1 MAFLGRRQRW
11 PRPNEVQDNI
21 MGVLTDKSTK
31 SRNKSELEN
40 YIENLGKRGNEK
52 GERTLKNSENIEWGF
67 FKIGRWS
74 MREGSKH
81 EKTNNKGDRIR
92 KRNNTTLRC
101 ILTMVP
107 MPGPEAKTN
116 KV

>member
-1 MAFLGRRQRW
+1 
-11 PRPNEVQDNI
+11 
-21 MGVLTDKSTK
+21 
-31 SRNKSELEN
+31 
-40 YIENLGKRGNEK
+40 
-52 GERTLKNSENIEWGF
+52 
-67 FKIGRWS
+67 

-107 MPGPEAKTN
+107 IPGPEAKTN